1 MSTLEQ
7 LEELVARHPGR
18 ALELHQKLSSPSRRR
33 TVPDTIQRYHA
44 RQASAKRKRE
54 QFLQDKSAKM
64 RELLN
69 KVVDYKTE
77 DFINC
82 ELQNCS

>member
-1 MSTLEQ
+1 MEQ

-33 TVPDTIQRYHA
+33 PIPDTIQRYHA
-44 RQASAKRKRE
+44 RQANAKQKRD
-54 QFLQDKSAKM
+54 QLLQDKSAKM

-69 KVVDYKTE
+69 KVNNLFQK
-77 DFINC
+77 
-82 ELQNCS
+82 Q